1 MSVHKRYWGVS
12 DIIIALI
19 MIWVVVITLYPFLNV
34 VAKSFNDP
42 LDTVKGGITIF
53 PRKPTLDNYH
63 DIFLAGSNLPTAF
76 FMSVLRT
83 VVGTVCGVFC
93 NSLFAFAL
101 SRKDFIFR
109 RHFSFLLVATMYVG
123 GGLIPSYLLIRNLGM
138 LNTFQVYIIP
148 GLIGAFYVIIIRSY
162 IDSIPMSLQESAKM
176 DGANDIYIFFRII
189 FPLCMPVIA
198 TVALFLAVGQWN
210 SWFDTYLYN
219 RTSNWLTTLQYELMK
234 IQTSAQNAVSA
245 DTHSEALKTAQR
257 NPEALKM
264 AITVVVTTP
273 ILVVYP
279 FLQKYFV
286 RGITLGAIKE

>member
-1 MSVHKRYWGVS
+1 MSVHKKHYDLS
-12 DIIIALI
+12 DIIIVLI
-19 MIWVVVITLYPFLNV
+19 MVWVIVITLYPFLNV

-42 LDTVKGGITIF
+42 LDTVKGGITIY

-63 DIFLAGSNLPTAF
+63 DLFLAGSNLPAAF
-76 FMSVLRT
+76 RMSILRT
-83 VVGTVCGVFC
+83 VVGTICGVVC

-101 SRKDFIFR
+101 SRKDFVLR
-109 RHFSFLLVATMYVG
+109 RHFSLMLVVTMYVG
-123 GGLIPSYLLIRNLGM
+123 GGLIPTYLLIRNLGM

-148 GLIGAFYVIIIRSY
+148 GLIGVFYVIIIRSY
-162 IDSIPMSLQESAKM
+162 MDGIPISLQESAKM
-176 DGANDIYIFFRII
+176 DGANDLYIFFRIV

-219 RTSNWLTTLQYELMK
+219 RSNTWLTTLQYELMK
-234 IQTSAQNAVSA
+234 IQDSAQSAVSA
-245 DTHSEALKTAQR
+245 DTHSEALKTTR
-257 NPEALKM
+257 RTPEALKM
-264 AITVVVTTP
+264 AITVVVTAP

-286 RGITLGAIKE
+286 HGITLGAIKE